1 MNPAPDRAHW
11 AVSTTGSPSVTGASA
26 RGGRVGPGVRTL
38 LAMDW
43 ERPEHRRILELEGLR
58 RWVRP
63 ELDGYAGLFA
73 AVEEQ
78 GVTKWW

>member
-1 MNPAPDRAHW
+1 MADRGYCHCMFTALRHLPA
-11 AVSTTGSPSVTGASA
+11 SGTTPWLDN
-26 RGGRVGPGVRTL
+26 L

-43 ERPEHRRILELEGLR
+43 DNPEHRRILELEGLR

-63 ELDGYAGLFA
+63 HLDGYKPLFA

-78 GVTKWW
+78 GIDPRW